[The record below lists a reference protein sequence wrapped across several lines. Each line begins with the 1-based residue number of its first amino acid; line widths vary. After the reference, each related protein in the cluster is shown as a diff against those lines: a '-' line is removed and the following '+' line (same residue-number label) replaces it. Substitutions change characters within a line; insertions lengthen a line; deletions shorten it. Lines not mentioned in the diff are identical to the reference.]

1 MRNNTYLVESIIQSI
16 KAKKEFRQADN
27 EREKEFKKKRM
38 RYLKYQQA
46 GGQLSIDNF
55 EDKEMR
61 QYELDHRRNPKMYPN
76 FKTWKKVK
84 MEDRKQKAEIEEKES
99 KNKRRNAQAAH
110 EKSIANINAVRAARM
125 KKENML

>member
-1 MRNNTYLVESIIQSI
+1 MKNTYLVESIIQSI
-16 KAKKEFRQADN
+16 KAKKEFKAADK
-27 EREKEFKKKRM
+27 EREKEDRKKKM
-38 RYLKYQQA
+38 RYLAYQQA

-76 FKTWKKVK
+76 FKTWKRLK
-84 MEDRKQKAEIEEKES
+84 MEERKQKAEVEEKES
-99 KNKRRNAQAAH
+99 KNKRRKAQAEH

>member
-1 MRNNTYLVESIIQSI
+1 MSNTYLVESIIQSI
-16 KAKKEFRQADN
+16 KAKKEFKKADN
-27 EREKEFKKKRM
+27 EREKEDRKRKM
-38 RYLKYQQA
+38 RYLRYQQS

-76 FKTWKKVK
+76 FRTWKKVK

-99 KNKRRNAQAAH
+99 KNKRRKAQAEH
-110 EKSIANINAVRAARM
+110 EKSIADINAVRAARM
-125 KKENML
+125 KKENLL

>member
-1 MRNNTYLVESIIQSI
+1 MKDTYLVESMIQNI
-16 KAKKEFRQADN
+16 KAKKEFKAADK
-27 EREKEFKKKRM
+27 EREKEDRKKKM
-38 RYLKYQQA
+38 RYLKYQQS
-46 GGQLSIDNF
+46 GGRLSIDNF

-76 FKTWKKVK
+76 FKTWKRLK
-84 MEDRKQKAEIEEKES
+84 MEERKQKAEVEEKES
-99 KNKRRNAQAAH
+99 KNKRRKAQAEH